1 MADGGAQ
8 DSERTPSPASW
19 ERLERLLADALARP
33 ADERAAFLGNA
44 CRGDAAL
51 EREIAALIEAHD
63 RTEGP
68 FDRLAADLGSGATP
82 DHAFTDLIGRSV
94 GPYIVVSEIGRGGM
108 GVVYLARRADGQ
120 YDRDVALKVIQ
131 SRMSDRR
138 ERERFLA
145 ERQILARLSHPGIA
159 RLFDG
164 GVTEAGLPYFTMEH
178 VDGHPIDRYCDDRG
192 LDVAARLRLF
202 VQVCDAV
209 AAAHRSLV
217 VHRDL
222 KPTNILVSTDGAV
235 KLLDFGIAKPLDAA
249 SRTDVTRAGRELFTP
264 DYASP
269 EQVRGASP
277 GAAAPMTTASDV
289 YSLGTVLYELLTG
302 LKPHRFTSR
311 SPIDVERTICDIDA
325 SWPSRALMAFR
336 SSAGRAEGER
346 IGARRGSRL
355 DQLAHTLSGDLDAIV
370 MKALHKDPSRRYA
383 SVDLLRQDLLN
394 YLQGLPV
401 TARPDDWAYRTRKFV
416 SRHRATVVAAALV
429 FVSLTGGLVATMIQA
444 RNAREQRAIA
454 AMERDRARAEAVRT
468 ARVSALLMDLFRLAD
483 PAHSM
488 GESISAREI
497 LDRGT
502 KRVETELAGDP
513 ETQAALLDAIG
524 QVYRNL
530 ALFPDAEAALG
541 RAVTLRRSIYGSDSP
556 EVADSL
562 HNLAVLSF
570 QRNDYRAAEARFRE
584 ALALRRRHAVAPGK
598 IADTL
603 EALGASISEA
613 GNDRD
618 AEPMLREALQLRRQS
633 APESPE
639 LMEALNALARVL
651 HRRGDFEHAEQLF
664 REAVEQGRR
673 GPETVTPARVSSV
686 LQLALIVDRF
696 DRNPRAAEPL
706 YREALGLARRLYP
719 DDHPDVA
726 TCLGEMTRCIRDLGR
741 LAEAETVGR
750 EALAMWR
757 RLYGDTHREVMI
769 ATQTLAGVL
778 ASRGKDGEAER
789 LFREALAMGE
799 SLFGPTHLLVLGAMR
814 NLASFLEDEDRMPE
828 AQALRE
834 RELAAAVKQFGDR
847 HAVVARAHMGLGE
860 HWTERDRL
868 GPAEKHLRTALD
880 IRIAIHPRDH
890 WRIAAARTALGE
902 CLLASR
908 RFDEAEIYLR
918 EGFEGL
924 RASKDA
930 PPEDV
935 RAARE
940 KLIALYEAAR
950 QPELAARYRDR

>member
-1 MADGGAQ
+1 MADAGAR
-8 DSERTPSPASW
+8 DGERTPSPGSW
-19 ERLERLLADALARP
+19 ERLERLLADALSRP
-33 ADERAAFLGNA
+33 TEERAAFLANA
-44 CRGDAAL
+44 CGGDLAL
-51 EREIAALIEAHD
+51 EREIVAMIEAHD

-68 FDRLAADLGSGATP
+68 FDRLAADLGSAATP
-82 DHAFTDLIGRSV
+82 DRAFTDLIGRGV

-131 SRMSDRR
+131 SRMSDSR

-178 VDGHPIDRYCDDRG
+178 VDGKPIDRYCDDRRI
-192 LDVAARLRLF
+192 DVRERLRLF

-222 KPTNILVSTDGAV
+222 KPTNILVSTDGTV
-235 KLLDFGIAKPLDAA
+235 KLLDFGIAKPLDAT
-249 SRTDVTRAGRELFTP
+249 SRTDVTRVGRELFTP

-302 LKPHRFTSR
+302 LKPHQFTSR
-311 SPIDVERTICDIDA
+311 SPVDVERTICDIDA
-325 SWPSRALMAFR
+325 PWPSRALMAFR
-336 SSAGRAEGER
+336 SSAERAEGER
-346 IGARRGSRL
+346 IAARRSSRL
-355 DQLAHTLSGDLDAIV
+355 DQLAHTLAGDLDAIV

-383 SVDLLRQDLLN
+383 SVDLLQQDLLN
-394 YLQGLPV
+394 YLQAMPV
-401 TARPDDWAYRTRKFV
+401 TARPDDWAYRTRKFA
-416 SRHRATVVAAALV
+416 SRHRATVVAASLV
-429 FVSLTGGLVATMIQA
+429 FVSLAGGLVATMIQA

-454 AMERDRARAEAVRT
+454 AIERDRARAEAART

-483 PAHSM
+483 PAHTM

-502 KRVETELAGDP
+502 KRIETELAGDP
-513 ETQAALLDAIG
+513 ETQAALLDAVG

-530 ALFPDAEAALG
+530 ALFPQAEAALV
-541 RAVTLRRSIYGSDSP
+541 RSVTLRRAVHGSDSP

-562 HNLAVLSF
+562 HNLALLSF

-584 ALALRRRHAVAPGK
+584 ALTLRRRHAAAPGK

-603 EALGASISEA
+603 QALGTSLGDA
-613 GNDRD
+613 GNDRE
-618 AEPMLREALQLRRQS
+618 AEPLLREALQLSRQS
-633 APESPE
+633 APDSPE

-651 HRRGDFEHAEQLF
+651 HRRGDFEQAELLF

-673 GPETVTPARVSSV
+673 VPQTVTPARVSSV

-706 YREALGLARRLYP
+706 YREALGLARTLYP

-750 EALAMWR
+750 DALAMWR

-769 ATQTLAGVL
+769 STQTLAGIL
-778 ASRGKDGEAER
+778 ASRGKDAEAER

-799 SLFGPTHLLVLGAMR
+799 SLFGPTHMLVLGAMR
-814 NLASFLEDEDRMPE
+814 SLASFLEDEDRLQE
-828 AQALRE
+828 AFALRE

-847 HAVVARAHMGLGE
+847 HAVVARAHAGLGE
-860 HWTERDRL
+860 HWIERSRL

-880 IRIAIHPRDH
+880 IRIAIHPPDH
-890 WRIAAARTALGE
+890 WRIAEARTALGE

-908 RFDEAEIYLR
+908 RFNEAEIYLR
-918 EGFEGL
+918 EGYEGL